1 MINTALNTTKLNKAV
16 RLRNILIACGICIL
30 LTVVM
35 HIFAGPFNLLYEG
48 IETLL
53 GMSSLMMGFKQNKII
68 HALRN
73 EPRGQ

>member
-1 MINTALNTTKLNKAV
+1 MINTALNTNKLNKAV

-35 HIFAGPFNLLYEG
+35 HLFTRPFNQLYEG
-48 IETLL
+48 IENLL
-53 GMSSLMMGFKQNKII
+53 GMSSLVMGFKQNKII

>member
-1 MINTALNTTKLNKAV
+1 MINTALNTNNLNKAV

-35 HIFAGPFNLLYEG
+35 HLFTRPFNLLYEG

>member
-1 MINTALNTTKLNKAV
+1 MINTDLNTNKLNKAV

-35 HIFAGPFNLLYEG
+35 HFFTRPFNLLYEG

-53 GMSSLMMGFKQNKII
+53 GISSLVMGFKQNKII